1 MAFTTLVTIGNA
13 FLFTGIIVDE
23 KIIQTAILNIYAR
36 LKKD

>member
-13 FLFTGIIVDE
+13 FFFIVKIVDE

-36 LKKD
+36 